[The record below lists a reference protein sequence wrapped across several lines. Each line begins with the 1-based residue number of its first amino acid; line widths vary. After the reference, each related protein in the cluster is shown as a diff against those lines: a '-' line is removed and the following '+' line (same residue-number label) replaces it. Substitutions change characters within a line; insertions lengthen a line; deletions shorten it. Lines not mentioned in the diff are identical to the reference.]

1 MPTLEMYLLG
11 AGALLLV
18 AQMIVA
24 IAFVRTLRRLRPIE
38 DRVAQFG
45 DAIGLLTEAAESG
58 FKATVG
64 EIERLGGKL
73 ARRHETSPVTR
84 VAAAARAGADAKQIA
99 VREQISEGEVN
110 LCLSLA
116 DQGQAAE
123 RSQRRPNRSRRR
135 KEEQQREWVSV
146 SGEKTTESTPSE

>member
-18 AQMIVA
+18 VQMIVA
-24 IAFVRTLRRLRPIE
+24 IVFVRALKRLRPIE

-45 DAIGLLTEAAESG
+45 DALGLLTEAAESG

-64 EIERLGGKL
+64 EIERLGGKMAHRTSSSPL
-73 ARRHETSPVTR
+73 ARVT
-84 VAAAARAGADAKQIA
+84 AAARAGADPKQIA
-99 VREQISEGEVN
+99 ARERLSEGEVN

-123 RSQRRPNRSRRR
+123 RTPPRPSRSRRPKESSQR
-135 KEEQQREWVSV
+135 KWTPVGVEPAADQA
-146 SGEKTTESTPSE
+146 PSE